1 MDFILSQNNL
11 YIIII
16 ALISGAMLLWPT
28 IIKGRGGSSS
38 VEVPEAIQMANQK
51 QAVFIDV
58 RKPEEFKTGS
68 IPQAR
73 NLPRAELE
81 AKLDSLPKNKPII
94 LVCDQGRESAQ
105 AAVQL
110 RKKGFNDAV
119 SLAGGLRSWTKD
131 GLPLSKKA

>member
-105 AAVQL
+105 AAAQL

>member
-1 MDFILSQNNL
+1 VDFILSQNNL

-28 IIKGRGGSSS
+28 LSKGRGSAAS
-38 VEVPEAIQMANQK
+38 VQVPEAIQLANQK
-51 QAVFIDV
+51 NAVFIDV
-58 RKPEEFKTGS
+58 RKPEEFKAGS

-94 LVCDQGRESAQ
+94 VVCDQGRESAQ
-105 AAVQL
+105 VAALL
-110 RKKGFNDAV
+110 RKKGFADAV
-119 SLAGGLRSWTKD
+119 CLAGGLRSWTKD